1 MTAAVRQLECS
12 RHTLPAL
19 CSLLVAGCAT
29 RQGLRPLRTE
39 SGMNAAQRMQLRRL
53 LAIYAGRMTPRAA
66 ADQLARIDRAGF
78 ERLRFAWAGSGRTGE
93 PHYYRIHGPTVL
105 VDATLSTRRITCTHG

>member
-1 MTAAVRQLECS
+1 
-12 RHTLPAL
+12 
-19 CSLLVAGCAT
+19 
-29 RQGLRPLRTE
+29 
-39 SGMNAAQRMQLRRL
+39 MQLRRL

-93 PHYYRIHGPTVL
+93 PHYYRIQGPTFLLEYDNTQGGANHIHTVWRDL
-105 VDATLSTRRITCTHG
+105 ENDFGDDLLRRHYARQPHRR